1 MDYSRYRKIL
11 ESQDEMDS
19 AERKELLKIY
29 LQTPSL
35 PKLQALRAL
44 LVELKT
50 TLNCCDASKKKCLK
64 AIRCMLYKKR
74 SVSNG

>member
-11 ESQDEMDS
+11 KSQDEMDS

-35 PKLQALRAL
+35 PQLQAARAL

-50 TLNCCDASKKKCLK
+50 ALNRCDSSKKKCLK
-64 AIRCMLYKKR
+64 RIRHKLDKKR
-74 SVSNG
+74 SV

>member
-19 AERKELLKIY
+19 TERKELLKIY

-35 PKLQALRAL
+35 PQLQAARAL
-44 LVELKT
+44 LVEVKD
-50 TLNCCDASKKKCLK
+50 TLNNCNDSKKKRLK
-64 AIRCMLYKKR
+64 LIRHMLYKKR
-74 SVSNG
+74 SV